1 MKSKELTDSDLGLSP
16 SSNQTH
22 IGLHSSM
29 LSSWTSSGTIYDVYL
44 FIEGQD
50 HLLECKAVINAI
62 TRERGAIEA
71 PKIIVG
77 SGIPEDKNLNKI
89 IRRNAESD
97 KTLRILSF
105 AELGDRKILAFLTR
119 KTPCGMGDIARDFS
133 QPIGAEFNESI
144 ILSQETV
151 NKLTGNLVNMFRKY
165 SQKKG
170 YELN

>member
-29 LSSWTSSGTIYDVYL
+29 LSSWTSSETIYDVYL

-50 HLLECKAVINAI
+50 NLVECKAVINAI
-62 TRERGAIEA
+62 TRDSGAIEA
-71 PKIIVG
+71 PKIKVG

-89 IRRNAESD
+89 IRRNAGTD
-97 KTLRILSF
+97 RTLRVLSF
-105 AELGDRKILAFLTR
+105 AELDNRKILAFLTR
-119 KTPCGMGDIARDFS
+119 KIPCAMSDIAREFS
-133 QPIGAEFNESI
+133 QQIGADSNETI
-144 ILSQETV
+144 
-151 NKLTGNLVNMFRKY
+151 KKFTGNLVTMFRKY

-170 YELN
+170 YEFN